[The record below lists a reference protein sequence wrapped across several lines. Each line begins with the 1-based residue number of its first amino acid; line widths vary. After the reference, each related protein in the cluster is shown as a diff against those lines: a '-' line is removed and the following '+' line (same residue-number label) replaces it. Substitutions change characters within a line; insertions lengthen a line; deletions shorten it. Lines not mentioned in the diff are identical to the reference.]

1 MPKSSVQVFMFKN
14 SLKVKPPLFTEFGQT
29 YEVDELY
36 APVSGKLYYI
46 IYAINRTTKEVI
58 DYAIGA
64 RTKENIGKVIKKLLS
79 LSPKRIYTDGL
90 PLFAYIIPKKI
101 HRVFQYKTNR
111 IERNNLTLRTHL
123 KRLSKKTIC
132 YSKSR
137 AMLEACFRLYIW
149 RGQGQFTGTALAQQG
164 Y

>member
-1 MPKSSVQVFMFKN
+1 LGISSIGRILEMPKSSVQVFIFKT
-14 SLKVKPPLFTEFGQT
+14 SLKVKQPLFTESDQV

-36 APVSGKLYYI
+36 APIRGKLCFI
-46 IYAINRTTKEVI
+46 IYAINRATKKVI

-79 LSPKRIYTDGL
+79 LSPKRIYTDRL
-90 PLFAYIIPKKI
+90 PLFTYIIPKEI
-101 HRVFQYKTNR
+101 HRTFRYKTNR

-123 KRLSKKTIC
+123 KRLSRKTIC

-137 AMLEACFRLYIW
+137 EMLEACFRLYIW
-149 RGQGQFTGTALAQQG
+149 Q
-164 Y
+164 